1 MMKITGS
8 CELHASATSM
18 VSLLAVNAAGR
29 PRAATMLF
37 LFPLLTM
44 LVLSAAG
51 LAACD
56 RRLRAK
62 PGVERPLEGSWSDG
76 AIIPR
81 SARCLLD
88 GFDPSGPLFLFLC
101 RNRISGSFTTIRGA

>member
-1 MMKITGS
+1 
-8 CELHASATSM
+8 
-18 VSLLAVNAAGR
+18 
-29 PRAATMLF
+29 
-37 LFPLLTM
+37 LLTM

-88 GFDPSGPLFLFLC
+88 GFDPSGTLLLFSC
-101 RNRISGSFTTIRGA
+101 RNRISGCFTPIRGNSASGRFELGDRRRWEAVGVRGDPFFSS